1 MAGKGS
7 ALSHDKMDVGPVQ
20 ETRLI
25 CRLPVET
32 FVGAV
37 N

>member
-1 MAGKGS
+1 MGGGA
-7 ALSHDKMDVGPVQ
+7 ALSYDKMDVGPVQ

-32 FVGAV
+32 FVDAV